1 VALLPIGAYS
11 PENFREVH
19 ASPEDALRG
28 FMEMGAE
35 TMIPMHY
42 GTFKLSQEPM
52 EEPLERLLAAARAH
66 GVSDKVQVLEEGF
79 PEFF

>member
-1 VALLPIGAYS
+1 
-11 PENFREVH
+11 
-19 ASPEDALRG
+19 
-28 FMEMGAE
+28 MEMGAE